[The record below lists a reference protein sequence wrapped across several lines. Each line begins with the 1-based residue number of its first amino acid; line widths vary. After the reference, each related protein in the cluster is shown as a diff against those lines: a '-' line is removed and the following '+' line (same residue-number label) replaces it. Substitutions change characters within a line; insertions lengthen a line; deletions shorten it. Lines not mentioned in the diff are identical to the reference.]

1 MGSFQ
6 PDKTPGVSVQQLSRQ
21 VQMAVTDALRTL
33 DQVRAIDP
41 ASQDEVDSL
50 RSVVWSDLTGLEAEF
65 GREEGPRAELLDRF
79 FTHLLSNGDHIG
91 QIEALAGAL
100 LGGEPPPSQP
110 PPDSPVAGLFRLHGS
125 LMTIRR
131 KWQEAALPRSMSH
144 PVMPISPP
152 AAPPLL
158 PKKEAVVSTR
168 NEYFD
173 EMGPPPVKQEVVS
186 HPIARGRPLAE
197 RPTRQPARPSV
208 SDRLLG
214 DLGFTSSHGPGRAP
228 DVDTPRPRV
237 LFSFVAVFV
246 ILALMGVGVIYL
258 GLNNSSSASNA
269 IVPSVIPTFSL
280 TLPPTTPPP
289 APTLNPAAPRLQ
301 VTGNP
306 LIVPC
311 PGKGT
316 SGFVLRNTGG
326 QKLNWSARVNR
337 AGGSARPISV
347 QPASGVLFGPAN
359 SGTDIANVTVTAN
372 LGNIDGTITITTNI
386 PGAAGTAV
394 ITYHIQGC

>member
-1 MGSFQ
+1 MGPFQ
-6 PDKTPGVSVQQLSRQ
+6 PDKTPGASLQQLSRQ

-33 DQVRAIDP
+33 DRVRATNP
-41 ASQDEVDSL
+41 VGQDEVDSL
-50 RSVVWSDLTGLEAEF
+50 RRVVWSDLTGLEAEF

-100 LGGEPPPSQP
+100 LGGEPPSQP
-110 PPDSPVAGLFRLHGS
+110 PPDSPVAGLFRLHGD
-125 LMTIRR
+125 LTTIRR
-131 KWQEAALPRSMSH
+131 QWQEGVPPPQAASQ
-144 PVMPISPP
+144 PV
-152 AAPPLL
+152 AAPPLV
-158 PKKEAVVSTR
+158 KRATVVSAPS
-168 NEYFD
+168 EYFD
-173 EMGPPPVKQEVVS
+173 EMGPPPAKQPLAS
-186 HPIARGRPLAE
+186 PAIPRGRALAE
-197 RPTRQPARPSV
+197 RPAHQPARQSNAE
-208 SDRLLG
+208 RLL
-214 DLGFTSSHGPGRAP
+214 DNLGFTRQHGPGHAA
-228 DVDTPRPRV
+228 DSDTPRPRV

-246 ILALMGVGVIYL
+246 ILGLMGVGVIYL
-258 GLNNSSSASNA
+258 GLNNSSAASNG

-280 TLPPTTPPP
+280 TLPPTTPQPT
-289 APTLNPAAPRLQ
+289 ATLNPAAPQLE

-316 SGFVLRNTGG
+316 SGFVLRNAGG
-326 QKLNWSARVNR
+326 QKLNWSARINR
-337 AGGSARPISV
+337 AGGSARPVSL
-347 QPASGVLFGPAN
+347 QPASGILFGPAN

-386 PGAAGTAV
+386 SGSAGTAV

>member
-6 PDKTPGVSVQQLSRQ
+6 PDKTPGVSIQQLARQ
-21 VQMAVTDALRTL
+21 MQMAVTDALRTL

-131 KWQEAALPRSMSH
+131 KWQEAAQFQAA
-144 PVMPISPP
+144 SPP
-152 AAPPLL
+152 VAAPPV
-158 PKKEAVVSTR
+158 KKEAVVSTR

-173 EMGPPPVKQEVVS
+173 EMGPPPAKREVVS
-186 HPIARGRPLAE
+186 HPVARGRSLAE

-208 SDRLLG
+208 SDHLLD
-214 DLGFTSSHGPGRAP
+214 DLGFASAHGPGRAP

-258 GLNNSSSASNA
+258 GLSGNSSASNA

-280 TLPPTTPPP
+280 TIPAATPPP
-289 APTLNPAAPRLQ
+289 TPTLNPAAPRLQ

-311 PGKGT
+311 PGKGA

-326 QKLNWSARVNR
+326 QRLNWSARVDR
-337 AGGSARPISV
+337 AGSSARPVSV

-372 LGNIDGTITITTNI
+372 VGNIDGTITITTNA